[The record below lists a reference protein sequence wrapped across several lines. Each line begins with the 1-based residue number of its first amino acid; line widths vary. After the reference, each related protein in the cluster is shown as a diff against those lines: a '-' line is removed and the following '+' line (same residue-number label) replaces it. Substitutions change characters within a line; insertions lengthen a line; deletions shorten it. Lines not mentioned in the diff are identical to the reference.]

1 MATSPDLQRPR
12 GRPKAQEP
20 TTPVTAWVKPSEY
33 DRIVRLANQ
42 RETSVSGLVRD
53 LIRLKLP

>member
-1 MATSPDLQRPR
+1 MATNPYVARPR
-12 GRPKAQEP
+12 GRPKSAQP

-33 DRIVRLANQ
+33 DRIVREANK

-53 LIRLKLP
+53 LIKLRLP